1 MFSFLVNIVTYF
13 LYGRRIYPLGIYITI
28 FTAQKQSKSLWIN
41 ATAIYAYTSKDDTI
55 TGSGERLTCT
65 ENRKMK
71 NGNKTENVGNE
82 VTKLR

>member
-1 MFSFLVNIVTYF
+1 MFSFLVNIVTYV
-13 LYGRRIYPLGIYITI
+13 LYGRRIYPLGIYITV
-28 FTAQKQSKSLWIN
+28 FAAQKQQKSQWIN
-41 ATAIYAYTSKDDTI
+41 ATATYAYTSKDDSI
-55 TGSGERLTCT
+55 TWSRERLTCT